1 MPWAEACG
9 GDDSA
14 GFLTLPDRGGKIRA
28 ANGICRVQGSF
39 SLQEAIDSPLWPVVA
54 LALGLI
60 VGSFANVCVHRLPL
74 RQSVVKPRSRCPHC
88 GAAISAWDNVP
99 LVSYV
104 VLGGRCRHCRAGI
117 SMRYPLV
124 EATNGALYVA
134 LALQFGPTLHT
145 VALMAFVTAML
156 VLSLIDL
163 DHQILPNVITL
174 PGIAVGLAASLVPGP
189 PTAPSAFIGAAGG
202 YAACWF
208 VAFGYRLYSRFLSRE
223 KEEREGLGQ
232 GDWKMTAMIGAFLG
246 WDQMLLTVLIA
257 SVAGTLVGF
266 ALIGFW
272 GGSRKSK
279 IPLGTFLGLAGIVVA
294 FVGEPVTAWYRGFLH
309 G

>member
-1 MPWAEACG
+1 M
-9 GDDSA
+9 
-14 GFLTLPDRGGKIRA
+14 
-28 ANGICRVQGSF
+28 QGSF

-54 LALGLI
+54 LVLGLI
-60 VGSFANVCVHRLPL
+60 VGSFANVCIHRLPL

-88 GAAISAWDNVP
+88 GAGISAWDNVP

-104 VLGGRCRHCRAGI
+104 LLGGRCRHCRAGI
-117 SMRYPLV
+117 SIRYPLV
-124 EATNGALYVA
+124 EAANGALYLG
-134 LALQFGPTLHT
+134 LAVQYGASVRAF
-145 VALMAFVTAML
+145 ALMAFVTAML

-174 PGIAVGLAASLVPGP
+174 PGIVVGLAASLLPGP
-189 PTAPSAFIGAAGG
+189 PAPLSAAIGAAAG
-202 YAACWF
+202 YLAFWA
-208 VAFGYRLYSRFLSRE
+208 VAEAYRRTRGV
-223 KEEREGLGQ
+223 EGLGQ
-232 GDWKMTAMIGAFLG
+232 GDWKMTAMIGAVLG

>member
-1 MPWAEACG
+1 M
-9 GDDSA
+9 
-14 GFLTLPDRGGKIRA
+14 
-28 ANGICRVQGSF
+28 QGSF

-54 LALGLI
+54 LVLGLI
-60 VGSFANVCVHRLPL
+60 VGSFANVCIHRLPL

-117 SMRYPLV
+117 SIRYPLV
-124 EATNGALYVA
+124 EAANGALYVA
-134 LALQFGPTLHT
+134 LALEFGPTLRT
-145 VALMAFVTAML
+145 VVLMAFVTAML

-174 PGIAVGLAASLVPGP
+174 PGIAIGLAASPLPGAPGP
-189 PTAPSAFIGAAGG
+189 LKAAIGAVAGYCVLRLFTWG
-202 YAACWF
+202 YY
-208 VAFGYRLYSRFLSRE
+208 VARRV
-223 KEEREGLGQ
+223 EGMGP

-246 WDQMLLTVLIA
+246 WDQAVLVVLIA
-257 SVAGTLVGF
+257 SVVGSAVGL
-266 ALIGFW
+266 ALMAFR
-272 GGSRKSK
+272 GGDWKTK
-279 IPLGTFLGLAGIVVA
+279 IPLGTFLGLAGIVVT
-294 FVGEPVTAWYRGFLH
+294 FVGSPIVAWYRGFLH